1 MSASLRHNRASVTGR
16 IQLRDYDARMSFRT
30 RLTLSLLISPLLTLA
45 PQVLAAPSAASK
57 TLVYGAP
64 GEPINLDP
72 GNASDSPSL
81 QVQTQ
86 IYDRLVN
93 FKPGTSTAAPGLA
106 LSWSA
111 NKAATVWTF
120 KLRPNVKFHDGTA
133 FSADA
138 VVFNVDRWWDPK
150 FAAGNRAQGKTFE
163 IWAELLGGYRGDAG
177 SVLRSV
183 EKVDALTVRFT
194 LNKAFTAFP
203 DVLGTDYF
211 GVASPAAIKK
221 AGAAFGTPA
230 SLAVGTGPYRYV
242 GWKTGDRVTLTANT
256 GYWGTRSS
264 VGGLVV
270 RFIKDPAAR
279 LNELRAGTI
288 DFTSGLNPD
297 DARSIKADSRL
308 KLVLP
313 PAFNVGLLNM
323 NTRNKALSDLRVRQA
338 ISMAVNKGALVS
350 AFYGDLGTSDASLL
364 PQALGWANSKKVPA
378 DYPYDPAAA
387 KKLLTAAGY
396 GNGLTLD
403 LWYPPISRSYYPT
416 PKPVAE
422 GLAADLSAIGI
433 KVTLKTED
441 WAVYLKDRN
450 KAPGFDL
457 YLYGWSGDYGDP
469 DNFYSAFYGD
479 GGSGD
484 SGYNPAGVQSLLVQ
498 GRAAVGQAAK
508 AKIYAQLHELTYAAR
523 VRLPI
528 VHGVA
533 PAAARSYVKNWI
545 TGPLGVLENVN
556 MIRLEGKK

>member
-1 MSASLRHNRASVTGR
+1 VNSGQGPSGSPV
-16 IQLRDYDARMSFRT
+16 YDAAMSNRS
-30 RLTLSLLISPLLTLA
+30 LLSLSLL
-45 PQVLAAPSAASK
+45 VLASQAPASQALAASAASSG

-64 GEPINLDP
+64 GEPVTLDP

-93 FKPGTSTAAPGLA
+93 FKPGTSTPAPGLA
-106 LSWSA
+106 LSWTA
-111 NKAATVWTF
+111 NPAATVWTF
-120 KLRPNVKFHDGTA
+120 KLRGNVKFHDGTP
-133 FSADA
+133 FNADA
-138 VVFNVDRWWDPK
+138 VVFNVNRWWDK
-150 FAAGNRAQGKTFE
+150 ADTTGYRSQGKTFE
-163 IWAELLGGYRGDAG
+163 IWGDLLGGYKGEAG
-177 SVLRSV
+177 SILKSV
-183 EKVDALTVRFT
+183 TKVDALTVRFT

-211 GVASPAAIKK
+211 GIASPAAVKK
-221 AGAAFGTPA
+221 GGAAYGTPA
-230 SLAVGTGPYRYV
+230 SLSVGTGPFSFV
-242 GWKTGDRVTLTANT
+242 SWKTGDRVNLKANP
-256 GYWGTRSS
+256 GYWGERASVSS
-264 VGGLVV
+264 FVV

-297 DARSIKADSRL
+297 DARSIKADNRL
-308 KLVLP
+308 QLVLP
-313 PAFNVGLLNM
+313 PAFNVGLLNL

-338 ISMAVNKGALVS
+338 ISMAVNKKELVS
-350 AFYGDLGTSDASLL
+350 AFYGDLGFSDASLL
-364 PQALGWANSKKVPA
+364 PQALDWANSKKVPA

-387 KKLLTAAGY
+387 KALLSAAGY
-396 GNGLTLD
+396 PNGLSLD
-403 LWYPPISRSYYPT
+403 LWYPPISRSYFPT

-422 GLAADLSAIGI
+422 GIAADLSAIGI

-450 KAPGFDL
+450 KTPGFDMH
-457 YLYGWSGDYGDP
+457 LYGWSGDYGDP
-469 DNFYSAFYGD
+469 DNFYSAFYGS
-479 GGSGD
+479 GGSSD
-484 SGYNPAGVQSLLVQ
+484 SGYDPAALNTLLAQ

-508 AKIYAQLHELTYAAR
+508 AKVYAQIHDLTYAAR

-556 MIRLEGKK
+556 LIRLEGKK